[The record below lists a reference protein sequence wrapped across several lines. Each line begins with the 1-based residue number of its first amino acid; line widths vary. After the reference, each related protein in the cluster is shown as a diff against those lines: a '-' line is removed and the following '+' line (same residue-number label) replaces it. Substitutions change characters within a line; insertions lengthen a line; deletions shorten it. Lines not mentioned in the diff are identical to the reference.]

1 MTTTTPKHT
10 LEWILPF
17 VRESCRGYEPYKEF
31 TLVAYIQNLW
41 TVLERANTE
50 GIKRDPSR
58 KNTPSPSPY
67 TDFFTNEAPERLR
80 NVAIEALNYLL
91 SGGLF
96 APTVMDTNLNG
107 LRGSHPYFITQR
119 GADWAASKQ
128 LMPEDSA
135 EYMKLVKQL
144 VPALDPVIEQYISEG
159 LSSFVGRHY
168 FASAVMVGA
177 ASEKAVY
184 ILGDSMYG
192 ALKDP
197 KDQKDLQS
205 FLNGRSMKQLFGF
218 IRHKLEKTIDLGA
231 KKCPIPYPVHEGA
244 AAHFGSLVDAIRVQ
258 RNDAVHPQNA
268 AVTPDSVRLSYGAFP
283 HALEK
288 MEKLGDWFKINPGS
302 I

>member
-1 MTTTTPKHT
+1 
-10 LEWILPF
+10 
-17 VRESCRGYEPYKEF
+17 
-31 TLVAYIQNLW
+31 
-41 TVLERANTE
+41 
-50 GIKRDPSR
+50 
-58 KNTPSPSPY
+58 
-67 TDFFTNEAPERLR
+67 
-80 NVAIEALNYLL
+80 
-91 SGGLF
+91 
-96 APTVMDTNLNG
+96 MDTNLNG

-184 ILGDSMYG
+184 MLGDSMYG

-205 FLNGRSMKQLFGF
+205 FLNGRSMKQLFDF
-218 IRHKLEKTIDLGA
+218 IREKLEKTIDLGA
-231 KKCPIPYPVHEGA
+231 KKCPIPYCLMRYECKGMTQFIHKTLPSPRTLCDCRTVH
-244 AAHFGSLVDAIRVQ
+244 FRTLLRRWKS
-258 RNDAVHPQNA
+258 
-268 AVTPDSVRLSYGAFP
+268 
-283 HALEK
+283 
-288 MEKLGDWFKINPGS
+288 
-302 I
+302 